1 MRYQAAPH
9 SVIQI
14 ILAMTS
20 EITARE
26 YLRAFC
32 SASQATSSFTDRL
45 QVAMVKIAN
54 FGSVR
59 KTHAIAKPVE
69 AISQDDLAF
78 GSNWKS
84 VNFGG
89 EGDLVAHLQV
99 DLALMGRCECMGLP
113 RGCHECKGYTLR
125 PVKTIIETLEG
136 NKVKV
141 SVEIDEV
148 EFDRNIDQAF
158 RKIAQEVRIP
168 GFRQGKAPRQ
178 LLEAQ
183 IGSGAARSQAIQDA
197 VPEYLSQAVREHKID
212 LIATPSIEVTKGE
225 VEGVVGFDAT
235 CEVRPVITVS
245 GYKGLRVEL
254 PSIEV
259 KDSEVDDAV
268 RSEQSRHGKL
278 QDVDRAIAK
287 GDHVSLDLSG
297 VRDGAP
303 VPGLNVEDWAY
314 EVGKAWVSPSF
325 DDKLIGKKVG
335 DKVEYTEAPNGT
347 TQDAEMTVVVKKVQE
362 MVLEELND
370 EWVSSH
376 VAEFDTVDAWK
387 SALRKRLEDMK
398 LNQARGV
405 FVDRTTTALAELVE
419 VDSPEAMINSDLQSR
434 VRSTVEQFQA
444 QGIALEQ
451 WLSATGQSTETFIES
466 LRGESVKAVKIDLA
480 LRAVALAEGF
490 ESDADDLE
498 AELSRIATQAG
509 RKLAQVRRLYEQND
523 AIAELEAQ
531 IRKSKAVDWL
541 LRNSTLVDADGNAIS
556 ADTLFGEEDGE

>member
-20 EITARE
+20 EIKAGE
-26 YLRAFC
+26 NLRAFC
-32 SASQATSSFTDRL
+32 STSQATSSFTDRL

-69 AISQDDLAF
+69 AIGQDDLALS
-78 GSNWKS
+78 SNRKS
-84 VNFGG
+84 VYFGG
-89 EGDLVAHLQV
+89 EGDLVTHLQV
-99 DLALMGRCECMGLP
+99 DLALMGRCECMGFP

-158 RKIAQEVRIP
+158 RKIAKEVRIP

-183 IGSGAARSQAIQDA
+183 IGTGAARSQAIQDA

-254 PSIEV
+254 PSIVV
-259 KDSEVDDAV
+259 KDSEVDDAI
-268 RSEQSRHGKL
+268 RSEQTRHGKL

-297 VRDGAP
+297 VREGSP

-347 TQDAEMTVVVKKVQE
+347 TQEADMTVVVKKVQE
-362 MVLEELND
+362 MVLDDLTD

-387 SALRKRLEDMK
+387 TALRKRLEDMK

-419 VDSPEAMINSDLQSR
+419 VESPEAMINSDLQAR
-434 VRSTVEQFQA
+434 VRGTVEQFQA

-451 WLSATGQSTETFIES
+451 WLSATGQSTEAFIES

-509 RKLAQVRRLYEQND
+509 RKVAQVRKVCEQND

-541 LRNSTLVDADGNAIS
+541 LRNSTLVDVDGNAIS

>member
-1 MRYQAAPH
+1 
-9 SVIQI
+9 
-14 ILAMTS
+14 
-20 EITARE
+20 
-26 YLRAFC
+26 
-32 SASQATSSFTDRL
+32 
-45 QVAMVKIAN
+45 MVKVAN
-54 FGSVR
+54 FGAVG
-59 KTHAIAKPVE
+59 KTHAVTKPVE
-69 AISQDDLAF
+69 AIGQDDLALSAN
-78 GSNWKS
+78 GKS
-84 VNFGG
+84 VHLGG

-183 IGSGAARSQAIQDA
+183 IGTGAARSQAIQDA
-197 VPEYLSQAVREHKID
+197 VPEYLSQAVRENKID

-235 CEVRPVITVS
+235 CEVRPVITVG

-259 KDSEVDDAV
+259 KDSEVDDAI

-278 QDVDRAIAK
+278 EDVDRAIAK

-297 VRDGAP
+297 VREGAP

-387 SALRKRLEDMK
+387 STLRKRLEDMK

-434 VRSTVEQFQA
+434 VRGTVEQFQA

-451 WLSATGQSTETFIES
+451 WLSATGQSTEAFIES

-480 LRAVALAEGF
+480 LRAVALAEAF

-509 RKLAQVRRLYEQND
+509 RKLAQVRKLYEQND

-541 LRNSTLVDADGNAIS
+541 LRNSTLVDADGNSIS
-556 ADTLFGEEDGE
+556 ADILFGEEDGE

>member
-1 MRYQAAPH
+1 M
-9 SVIQI
+9 
-14 ILAMTS
+14 
-20 EITARE
+20 
-26 YLRAFC
+26 
-32 SASQATSSFTDRL
+32 
-45 QVAMVKIAN
+45 
-54 FGSVR
+54 
-59 KTHAIAKPVE
+59 
-69 AISQDDLAF
+69 
-78 GSNWKS
+78 
-84 VNFGG
+84 
-89 EGDLVAHLQV
+89 
-99 DLALMGRCECMGLP
+99 
-113 RGCHECKGYTLR
+113 R

-158 RKIAQEVRIP
+158 RKIAKEVRIP

-183 IGSGAARSQAIQDA
+183 IGTGAARSQAIQDA

-254 PSIEV
+254 PSIDV
-259 KDSEVDDAV
+259 KDSEVEDAMN
-268 RSEQSRHGKL
+268 SERARHGTLK
-278 QDVDRAIAK
+278 DVDRVIAK

-297 VRDGAP
+297 SREGNP

-325 DDKLIGKKVG
+325 DDKLIGKKAG
-335 DKVEYTEAPNGT
+335 DTIEFTEAPNGT
-347 TQDAEMTVVVKKVQE
+347 TDDADMKVVVKKVQE
-362 MVLEELND
+362 MVLEDLTD

-376 VAEFDTVDAWK
+376 VAEFDSVDAWK
-387 SALRKRLEDMK
+387 TSLRSRLEDMK
-398 LNQARGV
+398 LNQARSV
-405 FVDRTTTALAELVE
+405 FVDRTTSALAELVE

-434 VRSTVEQFQA
+434 VRGTVEQFQA

-451 WLSATGQSTETFIES
+451 WLSATRQTPESFVES
-466 LRGESVKAVKIDLA
+466 LRGESEKAVKIDLA

-490 ESDADDLE
+490 VADDDDLE
-498 AELSRIATQAG
+498 AELNRIATQAG
-509 RKLAQVRRLYEQND
+509 RKLAQVRKVYEQND

-531 IRKSKAVDWL
+531 ICKSKAVDWL
-541 LRNSTLVDADGNAIS
+541 LRNSTLVDADGTAIS
-556 ADTLFGEEDGE
+556 ADTLFGEELGE